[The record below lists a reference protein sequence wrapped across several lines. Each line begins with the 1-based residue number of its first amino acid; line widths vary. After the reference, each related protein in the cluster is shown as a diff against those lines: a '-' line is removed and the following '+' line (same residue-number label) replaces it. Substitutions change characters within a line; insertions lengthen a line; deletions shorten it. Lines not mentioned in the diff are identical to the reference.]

1 MYSYNEFV
9 NEKLVN
15 EKYDYEFTEKGDKGG
30 IKTYRIYF
38 IPESG
43 HEPFKNERGTVLAN
57 IELTIISKEG
67 NAINQRD
74 YNKRLYFDVEG
85 NVYDS
90 KTSKKPWFNFHK
102 IK

>member
-15 EKYDYEFTEKGDKGG
+15 EKHAYEFTENGEKGG
-30 IKTYRIYF
+30 TKTYRVYF

-57 IELTIISKEG
+57 IVLTIISKDG
-67 NAINQRD
+67 YAISQRD
-74 YNKRLYFDVEG
+74 YNKRLYFDAEG

-90 KTSKKPWFNFHK
+90 KTSKKPWFNFLK

>member
-15 EKYDYEFTEKGDKGG
+15 EEHAYEFTENGEKGG
-30 IKTYRIYF
+30 TKTYRVYF

-57 IELTIISKEG
+57 IVLTMISKDG
-67 NAINQRD
+67 YASQRD
-74 YNKRLYFDVEG
+74 YNKRLYFDAEG

-90 KTSKKPWFNFHK
+90 KTSKKPWFNFLK